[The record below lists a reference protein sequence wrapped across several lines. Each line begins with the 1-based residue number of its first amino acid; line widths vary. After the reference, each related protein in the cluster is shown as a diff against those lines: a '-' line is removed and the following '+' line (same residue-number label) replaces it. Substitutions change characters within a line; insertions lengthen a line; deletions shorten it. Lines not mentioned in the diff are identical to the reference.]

1 MQFSFSRRLP
11 ASRIVGVVV
20 VVVGIVLVAIV
31 ATAELEARLVVVVV
45 VVVAAAA
52 AADSVRLAIPPSLSL
67 SASSPPF
74 PSCTPPL
81 LSEISSVHRLS
92 RYLPSSRYTSYEF
105 RSEAFLRSTRVL
117 NRRELSRTPPLA
129 TPRAS
134 LPVSQLLP
142 IERTLEFELILT
154 ARRLHLTENPRMNIC
169 CTQILV
175 VVVVAAAAAP
185 PRSISRPRSRRP
197 ARRLAVPKPTRAN
210 DDFDDENEYDYY
222 YYDDDDD
229 VERVGPF

>member
-20 VVVGIVLVAIV
+20 VVAIVLVAIV
-31 ATAELEARLVVVVV
+31 AKAELEARLVVVV
-45 VVVAAAA
+45 AAA

-175 VVVVAAAAAP
+175 VVVAAAAAP

-222 YYDDDDD
+222 YYYDDD

>member
-11 ASRIVGVVV
+11 ASRIVGV

-45 VVVAAAA
+45 AA
-52 AADSVRLAIPPSLSL
+52 AADSVPLAIPPSLSL

-74 PSCTPPL
+74 PSYTPPL
-81 LSEISSVHRLS
+81 LSEISSVHRLP

-142 IERTLEFELILT
+142 IERTLEFELFLT

-175 VVVVAAAAAP
+175 VVVAAAAP

-197 ARRLAVPKPTRAN
+197 ARRLAVPKSTRAN
-210 DDFDDENEYDYY
+210 DDFDKDENEYDD
-222 YYDDDDD
+222 DDDDD

>member
-11 ASRIVGVVV
+11 ASRIVGV

-31 ATAELEARLVVVVV
+31 ATAELEARLVVVV
-45 VVVAAAA
+45 AAA
-52 AADSVRLAIPPSLSL
+52 AADSVPLAIPPSLSL

-74 PSCTPPL
+74 PSYTPPL
-81 LSEISSVHRLS
+81 LSEISSVNRLP

-142 IERTLEFELILT
+142 IERTLEFELFLT

-175 VVVVAAAAAP
+175 VVVAAAAP

-197 ARRLAVPKPTRAN
+197 ARRLAVPKSTRAN
-210 DDFDDENEYDYY
+210 DDFDIYENEYDDDD
-222 YYDDDDD
+222 DDDDD

>member
-20 VVVGIVLVAIV
+20 VVGIVLVAIV
-31 ATAELEARLVVVVV
+31 ATVELEARLVVVVV
-45 VVVAAAA
+45 V

-175 VVVVAAAAAP
+175 VVVAAAAP

-197 ARRLAVPKPTRAN
+197 ARRLAVPKSTRAN

-222 YYDDDDD
+222 YYYYYDDD

>member
-45 VVVAAAA
+45 AA
-52 AADSVRLAIPPSLSL
+52 AADSVPLAIPPSLSL

-175 VVVVAAAAAP
+175 VVVAVAAAAAP

-222 YYDDDDD
+222 YDDDDDDD

>member
-20 VVVGIVLVAIV
+20 VVAIVLVAIV
-31 ATAELEARLVVVVV
+31 AKAELEARLVVVVV
-45 VVVAAAA
+45 AA

-222 YYDDDDD
+222 DDDDDDDDD

>member
-11 ASRIVGVVV
+11 ASRIVGV

-175 VVVVAAAAAP
+175 VVVAAAAP

-229 VERVGPF
+229 DVERVGPF

>member
-45 VVVAAAA
+45 AA

-175 VVVVAAAAAP
+175 VVVAAAAP

>member
-11 ASRIVGVVV
+11 ASRIVGVVA
-20 VVVGIVLVAIV
+20 VGIVLVAIV
-31 ATAELEARLVVVVV
+31 ATAELEARLVVVV
-45 VVVAAAA
+45 AAAA
-52 AADSVRLAIPPSLSL
+52 AADSVPLAIPPSLSL

-74 PSCTPPL
+74 PSYTPPL
-81 LSEISSVHRLS
+81 LSEISSVHRLP

-175 VVVVAAAAAP
+175 VVVAAAAP

-197 ARRLAVPKPTRAN
+197 ARRLAVPKSTRAN
-210 DDFDDENEYDYY
+210 DDFDKDENENDDD
-222 YYDDDDD
+222 DDDDD

>member
-11 ASRIVGVVV
+11 ASRIAGV

-31 ATAELEARLVVVVV
+31 ATAELEARLLVV
-45 VVVAAAA
+45 AA
-52 AADSVRLAIPPSLSL
+52 AADSVPLAIPPSLSL

-81 LSEISSVHRLS
+81 LSEISSVHRLP

-175 VVVVAAAAAP
+175 VVVAAAAP
-185 PRSISRPRSRRP
+185 PRSVSRPRSRRP
-197 ARRLAVPKPTRAN
+197 ARRLAVPKSTRAN
-210 DDFDDENEYDYY
+210 DDFDDENEYD
-222 YYDDDDD
+222 DDDD

>member
-11 ASRIVGVVV
+11 ASRIVGVV

-197 ARRLAVPKPTRAN
+197 AQRLAVPKPTRAN
-210 DDFDDENEYDYY
+210 DDFDDENECDYY
-222 YYDDDDD
+222 YYDDD